1 MGKYH
6 FKARW
11 RGLRVT
17 RPGNKGD
24 IVFVNHQ
31 HQTSSEKDA
40 EILRGVNGVFEVTPV
55 PVIEAIDKKIEK
67 PDAVVAAPKEESK
80 PRPRRGRS
88 KG

>member
-1 MGKYH
+1 MAKFH

-11 RGLRVT
+11 RGLQVT
-17 RPGNKGD
+17 RPGGRGD

-31 HQTSSEKDA
+31 HKTDSEKDA
-40 EILRGVNGVFEVTPV
+40 EILRGVNGVFEVTPN
-55 PVIEAIDKKIEK
+55 PYIDTEVIEK
-67 PDAVVAAPKEESK
+67 PDPVVAAPKEESK